1 MDVMQKYAIHKGIS
15 ELFTGGWDVAL
26 TTNGPLV
33 FEGND
38 GWCSY
43 VSKWNDATVCHPHEY
58 RIFRKS
64 DISKNPFLFKHST

>member
-38 GWCSY
+38 GWCPY
-43 VSKWNDATVCHPHEY
+43 VSKWNDATVCHPH
-58 RIFRKS
+58 
-64 DISKNPFLFKHST
+64 